1 VRLERLRVYRS
12 ASLHV
17 KQGICEMSAAR
28 IAVEGEAIEVSGR
41 FSSEAEI
48 DAFCERLW
56 GIFFAL
62 HPEAVEEGAPALE
75 AAPVELPQLPRPPSV
90 MAGLDPAI
98 HESPAQRPIVDA
110 NDARGCDAEKKAPAS
125 QPSTRDQTSAA
136 PQAFAQLSPQ
146 ERRAVMLM
154 RKYKDRNKVAQ
165 EMEIGVGTV
174 AVYLSTARKK
184 GVSA

>member
-1 VRLERLRVYRS
+1 
-12 ASLHV
+12 
-17 KQGICEMSAAR
+17 MSAGRVIVDGNAL
-28 IAVEGEAIEVSGR
+28 EVAGR
-41 FSSEAEI
+41 FETADEI
-48 DAFCERLW
+48 AAFVDRLW
-56 GIFFAL
+56 TAFYVINPDA
-62 HPEAVEEGAPALE
+62 PEPDSFVETEKPIDLPE
-75 AAPVELPQLPRPPSV
+75 MPRRAAV

-98 HESPAQRPIVDA
+98 HEIPAQRPVVDP
-110 NDARGCDAEKKAPAS
+110 NDARGSDAEKKAPAS